1 MRAHSSLVV
10 SVGSADRQGR
20 SSAHVLTDRAPV
32 QLLICVS
39 RLRLQAY
46 ITIIYNGAP
55 KATRMTGPT
64 PKRKSEHHVI

>member
-10 SVGSADRQGR
+10 SVGSADVQGR

-46 ITIIYNGAP
+46 ITKY
-55 KATRMTGPT
+55 TRRAQSNTHDRAYPQ
-64 PKRKSEHHVI
+64 KKV

>member
-10 SVGSADRQGR
+10 SVGSADVQGR

-46 ITIIYNGAP
+46 ITNLHGAP
-55 KATRMTGPT
+55 KATRMAGPT
-64 PKRKSEHHVI
+64 PKRTSEQHVI